1 MYLLIHRISQSE
13 EILMIDMFLM
23 MGKVGIFHLSS

>member
-13 EILMIDMFLM
+13 EILMTDMFLM
-23 MGKVGIFHLSS
+23 MGKVGILYLSS